1 MAKDFRNIE
10 YHISPDGE
18 GNGVRYYSCSILNTQ
33 QKELIFH
40 KNKGAIVQ
48 IKWEVHI
55 GKDIKNLS
63 ETFNFTPQFGDFVQY
78 KNLFDYL
85 NDLCRKEKK
94 MNIKIIDLQVAWQK
108 QFLFKIN
115 PSTLEMGPLW
125 IYDLEENT
133 EKKNYIWDNNEWKEV

>member
-10 YHISPDGE
+10 YHTNPD
-18 GNGVRYYSCSILNTQ
+18 GNGVRYYACSTLNTK

-48 IKWEVHI
+48 IRWEVNI

-63 ETFNFTPQFGDFVQY
+63 ETFNFTPQFGEFVQY
-78 KNLFDYL
+78 ENLFDYL
-85 NDLCRKEKK
+85 NVVCHKEKK
-94 MNIKIIDLQVAWQK
+94 MNMRIIDLQVSWQK

-115 PSTLEMGPLW
+115 PSTLELGPLW
-125 IYDLEENT
+125 IRDLEQKT
-133 EKKNYIWDNNEWKEV
+133 KNYMWDNNEWREI